1 MEKSRENTFKLPV
14 HVRIDLPDN
23 ICLVSLLSVI
33 RLAVHQLPG

>member
-1 MEKSRENTFKLPV
+1 MEKSRENTFKL